1 MWAAF
6 YELRRDA
13 ASDNYEYRK
22 MQSKPPGSVF
32 GQRLREARLR
42 VGIAQDKLGVMV
54 GLDEGTASARISRYE
69 TGTHE
74 PPVEFASKLAQ
85 VLQIPT
91 AFLYCENDELAAVIL
106 AWHRASE
113 DVRMQVWAGLNA
125 ETA

>member
-13 ASDNYEYRK
+13 ASDNYEYRR
-22 MQSKPPGSVF
+22 MHSKPPESVF
-32 GQRLREARLR
+32 GQRLREARR
-42 VGIAQDKLGVMV
+42 RAGIAQDKLGVMV
-54 GLDEGTASARISRYE
+54 GLDEGTASTRISRYE

-91 AFLYCENDELAAVIL
+91 AYLYCEDHELAVVIL
-106 AWHRASE
+106 AWHRASQE
-113 DVRMQVWAGLNA
+113 VRRQVWAGLA
-125 ETA
+125 AGE